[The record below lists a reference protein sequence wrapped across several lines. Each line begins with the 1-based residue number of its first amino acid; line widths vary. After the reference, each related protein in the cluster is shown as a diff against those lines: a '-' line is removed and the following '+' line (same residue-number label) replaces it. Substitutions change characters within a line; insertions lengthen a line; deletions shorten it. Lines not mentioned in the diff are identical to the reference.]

1 MYGLKEKAIA
11 KLLLR
16 VVKIDRNSDDGYNL
30 LNWKLPGK
38 KSLSSMAGD
47 FAGRC
52 YEVLQKRPMRTEIGD
67 MTIDEVN
74 ESLNKL
80 SMTSK
85 EEQQVPIIEDFYKRM
100 NPEELTWLI
109 RIILRQM
116 KIGATEKTI
125 LDIWHKH
132 ADLLFNVSSNLRRV
146 CWELYDPN
154 ILLEGDETNI
164 CLMQCFQPQLAQF
177 QLPSYERMV
186 QKLKPT
192 ETDDE
197 FWIEEKL
204 DGERMQLHM
213 MEDDS
218 ICGGSKFG
226 FWSRKAKDYTYLYG
240 EGFDDGNSALTR
252 HLKTAFHEGV
262 RNLILDGEMVTWSPE
277 TGRIGDFGHLKTA
290 ALEQQRN
297 PFSDGA
303 RPLYVVFD
311 ILYLNDQPLTS
322 FTLRDRRNALSQA
335 VRPMKRRFEVHTYTS
350 AHKATDIDPALSRVV
365 TQGLEGL
372 VLKSPRSAYRLN
384 ERNDDW
390 FKVKPEYM
398 TEYNEDLDCII
409 IGGYYGSGHRGGVLS
424 SFLCGLRVNRLE
436 VDKGRDPLHCHSF
449 FKVGGGFT
457 AGDYA
462 TIRHKTDGKWHDW
475 DKKNPPTKYIELGGG
490 QRQFECPDVWIRPD
504 ESVVVSVKG
513 ASIHTTPQFRTGSTL
528 RFPRFKAIRNDKD
541 FKTAMDLDDFKAFRE
556 KMKNIEADKK
566 ATFEHRRKRNK
577 LNPRKKVITVAGAAT
592 AGEDAAFDAPRELS
606 EVFSSLK
613 LCIMTESSAPHKK
626 SKPQLEAWAK
636 GHGAKITQNPRAE
649 KETIVIADRNVVKV
663 ASMQKEGKQSVIR
676 PAWLFDCVA
685 QAGRDIAL
693 GRTPLLLPYEP
704 KHVLF
709 VCDRDKAMV
718 GSGADEYG
726 DGYARDVA
734 SVEGM
739 RALLD
744 GMPSKYEA
752 AFDPLQFTDE
762 LTERGE
768 FDPEDFPGFMFRG
781 CVGFFDPP
789 AGRSDGTS
797 TERAE
802 SDGLSLD
809 LEMAERQFRF
819 AGGKTSHLEDTEVTH
834 VILLTQKRAH
844 LDSVRN
850 VLAGKARLPRIVTT
864 AWIWK
869 SWKEGTR
876 LDEERFAPVCDE

>member
-1 MYGLKEKAIA
+1 
-11 KLLLR
+11 
-16 VVKIDRNSDDGYNL
+16 
-30 LNWKLPGK
+30 
-38 KSLSSMAGD
+38 
-47 FAGRC
+47 
-52 YEVLQKRPMRTEIGD
+52 
-67 MTIDEVN
+67 
-74 ESLNKL
+74 
-80 SMTSK
+80 MTSK

-125 LDIWHKH
+125 LDIWHKN
-132 ADLLFNVSSNLRRV
+132 AEVLFNVSSNLRRV

-154 ILLEGDETNI
+154 VLLEGDETNI

-177 QLPSYERMV
+177 QLPSYEKMV

-218 ICGGSKFG
+218 ISGGSKFG
-226 FWSRKAKDYTYLYG
+226 FWSRKAKDYSYLYG
-240 EGFDDGNSALTR
+240 VGFEDGDSALTR
-252 HLKTAFHEGV
+252 HLKMAFHEGV
-262 RNLILDGEMVTWSPE
+262 RNLILDGEMVTWSPD

-335 VRPMKRRFEVHTYTS
+335 VRPVKHRFEVHTYTS

-398 TEYNEDLDCII
+398 TEYSEDLDCII
-409 IGGYYGSGHRGGVLS
+409 IGGYYGS
-424 SFLCGLRVNRLE
+424 FLCGLRMNKLE
-436 VDKGRDPLHCHSF
+436 LDKGCDPLHCHSF

-457 AGDYA
+457 ANDYA

-490 QRQFECPDVWIRPD
+490 HRQLECPDVWIRPD
-504 ESVVVSVKG
+504 ESVVVSIKG
-513 ASIHTTPQFRTGSTL
+513 ASIHTTPQFRTGNTL

-541 FKTAMDLDDFKAFRE
+541 FNTAMDLDDFKAFRE
-556 KMKNIEADKK
+556 KMQNIEADKK
-566 ATFEHRRKRNK
+566 ATFEHRHKP
-577 LNPRKKVITVAGAAT
+577 NPRNKVITVAGTAT
-592 AGEDAAFDAPRELS
+592 AGEDAAFDAPQELS
-606 EVFSSLK
+606 EVFSGLK
-613 LCIMTESSAPHKK
+613 LCIMTESGAPHKK

-649 KETIVIADRNVVKV
+649 KETVVIADRNLIKV
-663 ASMQKEGKQSVIR
+663 ASIQKEGKQSVIR

-685 QAGRDIAL
+685 QAERDVAL
-693 GRTPLLLPYEP
+693 GRTSLLLPYEP
-704 KHVLF
+704 RHVLF
-709 VCDRDKAMV
+709 VCDRDKRMV

-734 SVEGM
+734 SVEEM
-739 RALLD
+739 RGLLE
-744 GMPSKYEA
+744 GMPSKFEA
-752 AFDPLQFTDE
+752 AFDALQFTDE
-762 LTERGE
+762 LAERGG
-768 FDPEDFPGFMFRG
+768 FDPEDFPSCMFRG
-781 CVGFFDPP
+781 CVGFFDAPV
-789 AGRSDGTS
+789 GSDDEMS
-797 TERAE
+797 TEEPE
-802 SDGLSLD
+802 SKKSHPEGERDGQPFD

-819 AGGKTSHLEDTEVTH
+819 AGGKTSSLDDKKVTH
-834 VILLTQKRAH
+834 VILLTRKRSH
-844 LDSVRN
+844 LDSVRK
-850 VLAGKARLPRIVTT
+850 VLASKARVPRIVTMQ
-864 AWIWK
+864 WIWD

-876 LDEERFAPVCDE
+876 LDEERYVPVCDE